1 MWHKFE
7 LLLPE
12 SFFERNTL
20 NFHPFGRV
28 AASFN
33 RVSHCVFE
41 CWCWEE
47 KYARSKSDTGQKT
60 SSIYHRKVIHS
71 SIIRAAANFLSPSSV
86 CSLPKPS
93 DAPPAVETT
102 VIFKR
107 FSASPSM
114 SSWFVRAPHSRF
126 WCCAM
131 YYLYRFGS
139 KEYVFISEWRA
150 AFFLW
155 Y

>member
-7 LLLPE
+7 LLLPGK
-12 SFFERNTL
+12 FFERNNL

-33 RVSHCVFE
+33 RASHIAFWAE
-41 CWCWEE
+41 FSK

-60 SSIYHRKVIHS
+60 SSVYHRKVIHS

-93 DAPPAVETT
+93 GAPPAVETT

-114 SSWFVRAPHSRF
+114 SSWFVRAPRSRF

-131 YYLYRFGS
+131 YYLYRFWGVERICFHIGMKS
-139 KEYVFISEWRA
+139 
-150 AFFLW
+150 FFSSW